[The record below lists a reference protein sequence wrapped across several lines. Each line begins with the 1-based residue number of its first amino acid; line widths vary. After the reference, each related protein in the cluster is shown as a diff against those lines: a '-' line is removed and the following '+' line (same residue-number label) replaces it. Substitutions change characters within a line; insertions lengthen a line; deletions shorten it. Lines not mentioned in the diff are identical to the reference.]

1 MEKEIG
7 FDASRRRIYER
18 CRKLSAAGLIAPM
31 HSGSNQFEI
40 TAKGEEYLAGE
51 LDAEDLPRPSPR
63 VV

>member
-1 MEKEIG
+1 
-7 FDASRRRIYER
+7 
-18 CRKLSAAGLIAPM
+18 M
-31 HSGSNQFEI
+31 HSDSHQFEI